1 MRYKLFFSM
10 IFLSVF
16 VGAGIFA
23 DEIFVTK
30 PVKKQSN
37 SAIKEKI
44 VHNSKK
50 AMREFN
56 NFIRTLSLQHD
67 YLIAQ
72 IEDMAESQNFFAQAD
87 NKELAACAHHLEELC
102 ASLEKTRLEIEHT
115 MKQAFKSRKK

>member
-1 MRYKLFFSM
+1 MRFNLFFLI
-10 IFLSVF
+10 IFLGVF
-16 VGAGIFA
+16 FAAGVFA

-30 PVKKQSN
+30 PAKRQSN
-37 SAIKEKI
+37 SVIKEKI
-44 VHNSKK
+44 VHNSKQL
-50 AMREFN
+50 MREFN

-67 YLIAQ
+67 HMIAQ

-87 NKELAACAHHLEELC
+87 NKELAACAHHLEELR

>member
-1 MRYKLFFSM
+1 MRYKLFYSIIFS
-10 IFLSVF
+10 SVF
-16 VGAGIFA
+16 FAAGIFA

-37 SAIKEKI
+37 SVIKEKI